1 VLGNVLLSI
10 WFFRA
15 HPELSPSIS
24 LNKRY
29 VRPLL
34 SIGLQFFVIQLAVL
48 IIFTTDKMLITQLF
62 GPSHVTQYEV
72 VFKLFSA
79 LTFAHALISAP
90 LWSAYTDA
98 FQRSDLEW
106 INKMLHKQLLIF
118 LVIISAAALLVTT
131 AESVIK
137 IWVGDDINV
146 TFGLIVAMALFIL
159 VSIWNNIFATI
170 VNGIGEI
177 KIQLYTALVALI
189 INIPLSVI
197 LAKQYGLGLS
207 GIVAGTVLSLSLAAV
222 ALPIQVIRLS
232 EKSA

>member
-1 VLGNVLLSI
+1 
-10 WFFRA
+10 
-15 HPELSPSIS
+15 
-24 LNKRY
+24 
-29 VRPLL
+29 
-34 SIGLQFFVIQLAVL
+34 
-48 IIFTTDKMLITQLF
+48 
-62 GPSHVTQYEV
+62 
-72 VFKLFSA
+72 
-79 LTFAHALISAP
+79 
-90 LWSAYTDA
+90 
-98 FQRSDLEW
+98 
-106 INKMLHKQLLIF
+106 MLHKQLLIF

-177 KIQLYTALVALI
+177 KIQLYTALVAMI